1 MKTAPKISLNKLIE
15 YALANGPRRT
25 RIIEDIL
32 RPKHYLLDTGYND
45 IERAFSMRLSSG
57 SNNSANL
64 SDLDLQFQHRE
75 ARTDHEEG
83 RILNA
88 LDMIE
93 RARSLDLANF
103 NDLKV
108 EAVQTK
114 MPKLEVSGLAV
125 AVNPSNLVSCAQ
137 RGSKTRLVG
146 IVKPYFSMTAP
157 LTGKRSGEKAALH
170 GMMLHWYADTFLAH
184 LGDVVP
190 NMCFSIDVFAQ
201 KNTSAP
207 KAFKYRRRHI
217 EACAQEICDR
227 WSVIETRLA
236 EDKGSVSRRASR

>member
-1 MKTAPKISLNKLIE
+1 LNKLVE

-32 RPKHYLLDTGYND
+32 QPKNYLLDTGYND

-64 SDLDLQFQHRE
+64 SDLDLQFQRRE

-93 RARSLDLANF
+93 RARTLDLAIF

-125 AVNPSNLVSCAQ
+125 AVNPSNLVSSAQ
-137 RGSKTRLVG
+137 RGTKTRLVG

-170 GMMLHWYADTFLAH
+170 GMMLHWYAETFLAH

-190 NMCFSIDVFAQ
+190 NMCFRSTYLRRKSPQPPRHSSLAGDTLKPAHR
-201 KNTSAP
+201 
-207 KAFKYRRRHI
+207 KYAIVGR
-217 EACAQEICDR
+217 
-227 WSVIETRLA
+227 
-236 EDKGSVSRRASR
+236 